1 MAQVNQVSKK
11 TVMSVPDIVKY
22 QILTYC
28 FLNDVHLSEAD
39 IDCVT
44 YLALSGEDDLTV
56 FCKKIVDA
64 KIFKSSQ
71 SVRNAITKIERKNI
85 ITKDGKNK
93 KKIKISINKVM
104 NIITEG
110 PILLN
115 YNFLGFES
123 NKS

>member
-11 TVMSVPDIVKY
+11 TVMSVSDIIKY
-22 QILTYC
+22 QIFTYC
-28 FLNDVHLSEAD
+28 FLNGIHLSDAD
-39 IDCVT
+39 INCVT
-44 YLALSGEDDLTV
+44 YLAVLGEEDLTV
-56 FCKKIVDA
+56 FCEKIVKE

-93 KKIKISINKVM
+93 KKISVNKEM
-104 NIITEG
+104 NIITEA

-115 YNFLGFES
+115 YNFLGIES

>member
-1 MAQVNQVSKK
+1 MTQVNQVNKK
-11 TVMSVPDIVKY
+11 TVMTVSDIVKY

-28 FLNDVHLSEAD
+28 FLNNIHLSNAD

-44 YLALSGEDDLTV
+44 YLALLGEEDLTV
-56 FCKKIVDA
+56 FCEKIVKA

-93 KKIKISINKVM
+93 KKISINKIM
-104 NIITEG
+104 NVITES
-110 PILLN
+110 PVLLN
-115 YNFLGFES
+115 YNFLGIEG